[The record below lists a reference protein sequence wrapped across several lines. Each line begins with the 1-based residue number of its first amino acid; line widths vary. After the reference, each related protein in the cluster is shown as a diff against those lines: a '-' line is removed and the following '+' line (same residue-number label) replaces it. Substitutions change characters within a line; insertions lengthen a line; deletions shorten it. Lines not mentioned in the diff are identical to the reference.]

1 MEGYVMKH
9 LAIVALCLSS
19 ISCATNSPK
28 TAPTYAKLEFVQLYL
43 FNQSGK
49 TVDLRVALDDSVLY
63 YAQIQSI
70 ATPGEI
76 SGGRLVQRAPGL
88 YHLVLNDF
96 THGQQIAR
104 DVPVSDSTVYVV
116 VRTRETGSEVD
127 VSLAR
132 PF

>member
-1 MEGYVMKH
+1 MKL
-9 LAIVALCLSS
+9 LAIVALSLSS
-19 ISCATNSPK
+19 ISCTPNSTR
-28 TAPTYAKLEFVQLYL
+28 TAPAYRKLGFVQLYL

-49 TVDLRVALDDSVLY
+49 TADLKVALDDSVLY
-63 YAQIQSI
+63 YAQVRSI

-76 SGGRLVQRAPGL
+76 SGGRLVQRIPGI

-96 THGQQIAR
+96 THAQQIAR

-116 VRTRETGSEVD
+116 VRTRETGSEVQ
-127 VSLAR
+127 VSPAR